1 MRLSL
6 EDVVR
11 KYRNSLYEAALSAS
25 QIPADAED
33 AVQEALIKYYTDNRE
48 FEDESQLKYWLI
60 RITVNKAHDLRRRF
74 RSKGEVSWED
84 YIQSVDF
91 ETPEQRS
98 LASEVLQLPEKY
110 RTVIH
115 LYYYERYTAAE
126 IAKILD
132 ITDSSVRT
140 RLARGRRMLR
150 NVLDEEETGH
160 DKSGIIQSCF

>member
-6 EDVVR
+6 EEVVR
-11 KYRNSLYEAALSAS
+11 KYRNSLYAAALSAS
-25 QIPADAED
+25 QIPTDAED

-48 FEDESQLKYWLI
+48 FEDESQMRYWLI

-74 RSKGEVSWED
+74 RSKGDVSWED

-98 LASEVLQLPEKY
+98 LVSEVLQLPDKY
-110 RTVIH
+110 RTAIH
-115 LYYYERYTAAE
+115 LYYYEGYTTAE
-126 IAKILD
+126 IAKILN
-132 ITDSSVRT
+132 ITDSSVRA
-140 RLARGRRMLR
+140 RRARGRRMLR
-150 NVLDEEETGH
+150 HVLNEEETGH